1 MRYSTAVRCPC
12 GAKCAQLYR
21 KDGSWN
27 SRHGSAG
34 LIIRCLPTSE
44 GSRRYRRFGY
54 RSITAA
60 RADGDH
66 CGQLLAL
73 AADDVTRRKIGDL
86 IAAATGG
93 TPLPAV
99 EDVRRGWAS
108 VWTPASRASP
118 PANGW
123 TAGWPASAGPSGPAP
138 CAAMSPTSG
147 CTSPR

>member
-1 MRYSTAVRCPC
+1 MPAAVPQGR
-12 GAKCAQLYR
+12 QLEQP
-21 KDGSWN
+21 
-27 SRHGSAG
+27 HGSAG

-66 CGQLLAL
+66 CGQLLGL

-99 EDVRRGWAS
+99 EDVRRRLGLGLDPGQPGVTVGEWLDGWL
-108 VWTPASRASP
+108 
-118 PANGW
+118 
-123 TAGWPASAGPSGPAP
+123 AGKRGPSGPAP
-138 CAAMSPTSG
+138 CAVMSPTSG

>member
-12 GAKCAQLYR
+12 GAKCPQLYR

-66 CGQLLAL
+66 CGQLLGL

-99 EDVRRGWAS
+99 EDVRRRLGLGLDPGQPG
-108 VWTPASRASP
+108 V
-118 PANGW
+118 
-123 TAGWPASAGPSGPAP
+123 TAGRMAGLLAGREAP
-138 CAAMSPTSG
+138 DQAGQHRA
-147 CTSPR
+147 RL